1 MGGFIMPQ
9 PATHYLV
16 TRFSIPEQYYDLW
29 DKYKS
34 YFGLGSCLPDLFYFP
49 TVPIVAVGSIVDT
62 LKNKIQ
68 YIDIEWKEMADMMH
82 ADKSYDLFCRMLD
95 YAKAIQSAEPENTDK
110 YLKLFAVAFGFYSH
124 VVADCIFHPYVYRS
138 TGDFW
143 NTTDFF
149 DELQH
154 KKQEAYIDGKLYKHF
169 YSGEDAYQRMQINC
183 RENDTYA
190 LDFDVAAML
199 KTTLSEIYPA
209 MRNSL
214 STNIT
219 DSEHPL
225 HHAYMALENT
235 TNFLF
240 KERNKVCLWGQKKS
254 VDISFYNLMSEFS
267 DEFFTENYPD
277 CENLPALSP
286 YELFLLS
293 VTIGYKVF
301 DEAMNYINAPEISA
315 NEYFLQH
322 NTHYL
327 NSGNFNLDTGL
338 SALNNTEP
346 ALTCG
351 KEYSYSFKADTL
363 SNNYRYFEG
372 DFKKHQSILE
382 SKGLILY

>member
-1 MGGFIMPQ
+1 MPQ

-16 TRFSIPEQYYDLW
+16 TRFSIPEQYYKLW

-34 YFGLGSCLPDLFYFP
+34 YFGLGSSLPDLFYFP
-49 TVPIVAVGSIVDT
+49 TVPIVADGSLRKAVTNIFHSD
-62 LKNKIQ
+62 
-68 YIDIEWKEMADMMH
+68 DIKWTEMADMMH

-138 TGDFW
+138 TGDCW
-143 NTTDFF
+143 NTTDFI

-154 KKQEAYIDGKLYKHF
+154 KKQEAYIDGKLYECF
-169 YSGEDAYQRMQINC
+169 YSGEDAYQRMKINC
-183 RENDTYA
+183 RENDTSA
-190 LDFDVAAML
+190 LDFDIAAML

-209 MRNSL
+209 MRDALNAD
-214 STNIT
+214 IT
-219 DSEHPL
+219 DLKHPL
-225 HHAYMALENT
+225 HHAYIALENT

-240 KERNKVCLWGQKKS
+240 KERTTVCLWGQKKS
-254 VDISFYNLMSEFS
+254 EEISFSDLIGEFS

-277 CENLPALSP
+277 CENLPARSP
-286 YELFLLS
+286 YKLFLLS
-293 VTIGYKVF
+293 VTVGHKVF
-301 DEAMNYINAPEISA
+301 DEAMNYINAPKISA
-315 NEYFLQH
+315 SEYFLQH

-351 KEYSYSFKADTL
+351 KKCSYSFKADTL

-382 SKGLILY
+382 SKGLTLY